1 MKILSKSSNNY
12 FLSQN
17 SRKKSIGDGF
27 IKSKEAIKHGS
38 KDSKATKVI
47 DKDKKYFF
55 FFIKRVEEIFNQ
67 LIHEGKIKLLEN
79 HTILVTDQFKES
91 KY

>member
-1 MKILSKSSNNY
+1 MKRLSKSSNNY

-17 SRKKSIGDGF
+17 SRKKIIGDGF
-27 IKSKEAIKHGS
+27 IKSKKATKHGS

-47 DKDKKYFF
+47 DKDKKYF

-79 HTILVTDQFKES
+79 HTILVADHFKES